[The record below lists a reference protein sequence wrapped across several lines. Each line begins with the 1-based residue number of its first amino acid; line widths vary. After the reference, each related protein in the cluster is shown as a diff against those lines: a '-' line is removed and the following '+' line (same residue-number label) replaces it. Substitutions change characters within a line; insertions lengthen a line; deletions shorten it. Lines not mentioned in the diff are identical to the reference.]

1 MRLSKNF
8 YLSEF
13 TKSNVASRLGINN
26 TPGPQEVSNL
36 QDLVDAVA
44 QPVRDWA
51 KRPCIITSGYR
62 CLDLNRA
69 LRSSDTSQHT
79 LGQAMDH
86 EVPGVSNYDLAKFI
100 RDNLS
105 FDQLILE
112 FYERGNPNSGWVHVS
127 YVSPER
133 NRHEILTAEKG
144 GIYRHGLHY

>member
-8 YLSEF
+8 LLSEF
-13 TKSNVASRLGINN
+13 TKSNTATRLGIDN
-26 TPGPQEVSNL
+26 TPGPVEIQAL
-36 QDLVDAVA
+36 QDLADAVA
-44 QPVRDWA
+44 QPVRDHY
-51 KRPCIITSGYR
+51 KRPTIITSGFR

-69 LRSSDTSQHT
+69 LRSGDNSQHI

-86 EVPGVSNYDLAKFI
+86 EVPGVSNYDLACFI

-112 FYERGNPNSGWVHVS
+112 FYKRGDPNSGWVHVS
-127 YVSPER
+127 FVSPEK

-144 GIYRHGLHY
+144 GIYRYGLHY